1 VTLSPQSELE
11 PGSRYLCKSGNSDQG
26 LGRNMLTVELIRR
39 GAAYFPERTA
49 VLFEDK
55 SLSFGEVDR
64 LSNQFAHVL
73 ADGGM
78 RRGSRLAILADN
90 GIYSLAVDFGC
101 VKAGTARTPLNA
113 RLSIDEHEHMLRETG
128 AELLIYDALLSD
140 RAEILASR
148 LPAVRMLGLGSDRCG
163 PDLLVQALSAPAT
176 DPRTPAAYD
185 DVILTVFTSGTT
197 GRLKAAEHTQSSYA
211 AVCNN
216 TSMNLPDIHADD
228 VMLHAASLFHASGCF
243 VLPYWIKGAC
253 SAILARFE
261 PAEFLKSIIRWR
273 VTSLHLVPT
282 MLAML
287 LGQPDICKHDLASVR
302 TIVYG
307 ASPMPLP
314 VIKRALELWGP
325 RFVQYYG
332 QTEAPLFI
340 AKLDKQDHIGPGAE
354 RRLLACGRPS
364 TDCEIRLVDDRGGDV
379 NPGEQG
385 EIALRAPFVM
395 AGYFNA
401 PDLNAS
407 TFIEGGWLRT
417 RDVGRFDED
426 GYLYLV
432 DRTSD
437 MIITGGY
444 NVYPREVEDA
454 LMAHPAVLECAVV
467 GAPHEKWVEA
477 VTAFVVLKPGRAVST
492 DELKVFA
499 RDRLAS
505 YKAPRSVTFID
516 LLPRS
521 PVGKV
526 LRRALRDPL
535 WKDVKRA

>member
-1 VTLSPQSELE
+1 
-11 PGSRYLCKSGNSDQG
+11 
-26 LGRNMLTVELIRR
+26 MLTVELIRR
-39 GAAYFPERTA
+39 GARYFPERTA

-55 SLSFGEVDR
+55 SLTFAGVDE
-64 LSNQFAHVL
+64 LSNRFAHVL
-73 ADGGM
+73 ARNGI
-78 RRGSRLAILADN
+78 RRGSRMAILAN
-90 GIYSLAVDFGC
+90 NSIHSMPVDFGC
-101 VKAGTARTPLNA
+101 IKAGAARTPLNA

-128 AELLIYDALLSD
+128 AQVVIYDAELAE
-140 RAEILASR
+140 RAELLAAR
-148 LPAVRMLGLGSDRCG
+148 IDGLAMLGLGSDRCG
-163 PDLLVQALSAPAT
+163 SDLLVEAASASPT
-176 DPRTPAAYD
+176 DPRTPAAPD

-197 GRLKAAEHTQSSYA
+197 GRLKAAEHTQASYA

-216 TSMNLPDIHADD
+216 TSMNMSEVGPDD

-243 VLPYWIKGAC
+243 VLPYWLKGATT
-253 SAILARFE
+253 AVLARFE
-261 PAEFLKSIIRWR
+261 PAEFLNAIARWR

-287 LGQPDICKHDLASVR
+287 LAHPDIEKADLSSVR
-302 TIVYG
+302 TILYG

-340 AKLDKQDHIGPGAE
+340 TRLDKEAHVGPGAE

-364 TDCEIRLVDDRGGDV
+364 VDCEIRLIDDKGLDV
-379 NPGEQG
+379 EPGEEG
-385 EIALRAPFVM
+385 EIALRAPFTM
-395 AGYFNA
+395 SGYFNA
-401 PDLNAS
+401 PDLNAAM
-407 TFIEGGWLRT
+407 FVEGGWLRT

-454 LMAHPAVLECAVV
+454 LLAHSAVLECAVV

-477 VTAFVVLKPGRAVST
+477 VTAFVVLRPDRTASEN
-492 DELKVFA
+492 ELIEFT
-499 RDRLAS
+499 RERLAS
-505 YKAPRSVTFID
+505 YKVPKSVRFTEQI
-516 LLPRS
+516 PKS
-521 PVGKV
+521 AVGKV

-535 WKDVKRA
+535 WKRVSS

>member
-1 VTLSPQSELE
+1 
-11 PGSRYLCKSGNSDQG
+11 
-26 LGRNMLTVELIRR
+26 MLTVELIRR
-39 GAAYFPERTA
+39 GARYFPERTA
-49 VLFEDK
+49 VLFGDK
-55 SLSFGEVDR
+55 SLTFAGVDE
-64 LSNQFAHVL
+64 LSNRFAHVL
-73 ADGGM
+73 SRNGIT
-78 RRGSRLAILADN
+78 RGSRLAILAN
-90 GIYSLAVDFGC
+90 NSIYSMPVDFGC
-101 VKAGTARTPLNA
+101 VKAGAARTPLNA

-128 AELLIYDALLSD
+128 AQVVIYDAELAE
-140 RAEILASR
+140 RAELLATRIDS
-148 LPAVRMLGLGSDRCG
+148 LTMLGLGSDRCG
-163 PDLLVQALSAPAT
+163 SDLLVEAASASPT
-176 DPRTPAAYD
+176 DPRTPAAPD

-197 GRLKAAEHTQSSYA
+197 GRLKAAEHTQATYA
-211 AVCNN
+211 AVSNN
-216 TSMNLPDIHADD
+216 TSMNMSDVGTDD

-243 VLPYWIKGAC
+243 VLPYWLKGATT
-253 SAILARFE
+253 AVLGRFE
-261 PAEFLKSIIRWR
+261 PAEFLNAIVHWR

-287 LGQPDICKHDLASVR
+287 LAHPDIEKADMSSVR
-302 TIVYG
+302 TILYG

-340 AKLDKQDHIGPGAE
+340 TRLDKEDHVGPGAE

-364 TDCEIRLVDDRGGDV
+364 VDCEIRLIDDKGLDV
-379 NPGEQG
+379 EPGEQG
-385 EIALRAPFVM
+385 EIALRAPFTM
-395 AGYFNA
+395 SGYFNA
-401 PDLNAS
+401 PDLNSAM
-407 TFIEGGWLRT
+407 FVEGGWLRT

-454 LMAHPAVLECAVV
+454 LLAHSGVLECAVV

-477 VTAFVVLKPGRAVST
+477 VTAFVVLRSGSAVSEA
-492 DELKVFA
+492 ELIEFT
-499 RDRLAS
+499 RERLAS
-505 YKAPRSVTFID
+505 YKVPKSVRFIEQI
-516 LLPRS
+516 PKS
-521 PVGKV
+521 AVGKV

-535 WKDVKRA
+535 WKGVSS

>member
-1 VTLSPQSELE
+1 
-11 PGSRYLCKSGNSDQG
+11 
-26 LGRNMLTVELIRR
+26 MLTVELIRR
-39 GAAYFPERTA
+39 GVRYFPERTA

-55 SLSFGEVDR
+55 SLTFAGVDE
-64 LSNQFAHVL
+64 LSNRFAHVL
-73 ADGGM
+73 ARNGIT
-78 RRGSRLAILADN
+78 RGSRLAILAN
-90 GIYSLAVDFGC
+90 NSIYSMPVDFGC
-101 VKAGTARTPLNA
+101 IKAGAARTPLNA

-128 AELLIYDALLSD
+128 AQVVIYDAELAE
-140 RAEILASR
+140 RAEALAARVDS
-148 LPAVRMLGLGSDRCG
+148 LTMLGLGSDRCG
-163 PDLLVQALSAPAT
+163 SDLLVEAASAPPT
-176 DPRTPAAYD
+176 DPRTPAAPD

-197 GRLKAAEHTQSSYA
+197 GRLKAAEHTQASYA

-216 TSMNLPDIHADD
+216 TSMNMSDVGKDD

-243 VLPYWIKGAC
+243 VLPYWLKGATT
-253 SAILARFE
+253 AVLARFE
-261 PAEFLKSIIRWR
+261 PAEFLNAIVRWR
-273 VTSLHLVPT
+273 VSSLHLVPT

-287 LGQPDICKHDLASVR
+287 LAHPGIEKTDMSSVR
-302 TIVYG
+302 TILYG

-340 AKLDKQDHIGPGAE
+340 TRLDKEAHVGPGAE

-364 TDCEIRLVDDRGGDV
+364 VDCEIRLIDDKGLDV
-379 NPGEQG
+379 EPGEQG
-385 EIALRAPFVM
+385 EIALRAPFTM

-401 PDLNAS
+401 PDLNDAM
-407 TFIEGGWLRT
+407 FVEGGWLRT

-454 LMAHPAVLECAVV
+454 LLAHSAVLECAVV
-467 GAPHEKWVEA
+467 GAPHEKWVET
-477 VTAFVVLKPGRAVST
+477 VTAFVVLRSGRVVSE
-492 DELKVFA
+492 DELIEFT
-499 RDRLAS
+499 RERLAS
-505 YKAPRSVTFID
+505 YKVPKSVRFIAEI
-516 LLPRS
+516 PKS
-521 PVGKV
+521 AVGKV

-535 WKDVKRA
+535 WKGVSS

>member
-1 VTLSPQSELE
+1 
-11 PGSRYLCKSGNSDQG
+11 
-26 LGRNMLTVELIRR
+26 MLTVELIRR
-39 GAAYFPERTA
+39 GADYFPERPA
-49 VLFEDK
+49 VLFADK
-55 SLSFGEVDR
+55 SLTFAQVDR

-73 ADGGM
+73 AD
-78 RRGSRLAILADN
+78 RGVLRGFRLAILASN
-90 GIYSLAVDFGC
+90 SLYSVAVDFAC
-101 VKAGTARTPLNA
+101 VKAGAARTPLNS

-128 AELLIYDALLSD
+128 ARLLIYDSELAE
-140 RAEILASR
+140 RAEALSSR
-148 LPAVRMLGLGSDRCG
+148 VPGLVMLGLGRSPCG
-163 PDLLVQALSAPAT
+163 SNLLVDALSAPVGH
-176 DPRTPAAYD
+176 PRVPAAPD

-197 GRLKAAEHTQSSYA
+197 GRLKAAEHTQASYA

-216 TSMNLPDIHADD
+216 TSMNLPDIQPGDI
-228 VMLHAASLFHASGCF
+228 MLHAASLFHASGCF
-243 VLPYWIKGAC
+243 VLPYWLRGAC
-253 SAILARFE
+253 SAVLARFE
-261 PAEFLKSIIRWR
+261 PAEFLNAIARWR

-287 LGQPDICKHDLASVR
+287 LGHPNIDRHDMASVR

-307 ASPMPLP
+307 ASPMPQP

-340 AKLDKQDHIGPGAE
+340 TRLDKQDHVGPDAE
-354 RRLLACGRPS
+354 RRLLSSGRPS
-364 TDCEIRLVDDRGGDV
+364 IDCEIRLIDDQGADAAPGD
-379 NPGEQG
+379 QG

-395 AGYFNA
+395 KGY
-401 PDLNAS
+401 LNSPELNRA
-407 TFIEGGWLRT
+407 TFLEGGWLRT
-417 RDVGRFDED
+417 RDVGRFDEH

-454 LMAHPAVLECAVV
+454 LMAHPSVLECAVV

-477 VTAFVVLKPGRAVST
+477 VTAFVALKPGQAVSGE
-492 DELKVFA
+492 ELIAFA
-499 RDRLAS
+499 RQRLAS
-505 YKAPRSVTFID
+505 YKAPRAVLFID
-516 LLPRS
+516 QIPKS
-521 PVGKV
+521 AVGKV

-535 WKDVKRA
+535 WKNVIRS

>member
-1 VTLSPQSELE
+1 
-11 PGSRYLCKSGNSDQG
+11 
-26 LGRNMLTVELIRR
+26 MLTVELIRR
-39 GAAYFPERTA
+39 GARYFPERTA

-55 SLSFGEVDR
+55 SLTFAGVDE
-64 LSNQFAHVL
+64 LSNRFAHVL
-73 ADGGM
+73 AHNGIT
-78 RRGSRLAILADN
+78 RGSRLAILAN
-90 GIYSLAVDFGC
+90 NSIYSMPVDFGC
-101 VKAGTARTPLNA
+101 IKAGAARTPLNA

-128 AELLIYDALLSD
+128 AQVVIYDAELAE
-140 RAEILASR
+140 RAELLAAR
-148 LPAVRMLGLGSDRCG
+148 IDDLTMLGLGSDRCG
-163 PDLLVQALSAPAT
+163 PDLLVEAASASPT
-176 DPRTPAAYD
+176 DPRTPAAPD

-197 GRLKAAEHTQSSYA
+197 GRLKAAEHTQASYA

-216 TSMNLPDIHADD
+216 TSMNMPDVGPDD

-243 VLPYWIKGAC
+243 VLPYWLKGATT
-253 SAILARFE
+253 AVLARFE
-261 PAEFLKSIIRWR
+261 PAEFLNAIVRWR

-282 MLAML
+282 MLAIL
-287 LGQPDICKHDLASVR
+287 LAHPDIEKADLSSVR

-340 AKLDKQDHIGPGAE
+340 TRLDKEAHVGPGAE

-364 TDCEIRLVDDRGGDV
+364 VDCEIRLIDDKGLDVEPGD
-379 NPGEQG
+379 QG
-385 EIALRAPFVM
+385 EIALRAPFTM

-401 PDLNAS
+401 PDLNAAM
-407 TFIEGGWLRT
+407 FVKGGWLRT

-454 LMAHPAVLECAVV
+454 LLAHPAVLECAVV

-477 VTAFVVLKPGRAVST
+477 VTAFVVLRPDRTVAE
-492 DELKVFA
+492 DELIEFT
-499 RDRLAS
+499 RERLAS
-505 YKAPRSVTFID
+505 YKVPKSVRFIEQI
-516 LLPRS
+516 PKS
-521 PVGKV
+521 AVGKV

-535 WKDVKRA
+535 WKDARGVG

>member
-1 VTLSPQSELE
+1 
-11 PGSRYLCKSGNSDQG
+11 
-26 LGRNMLTVELIRR
+26 MLTVELIRR
-39 GAAYFPERTA
+39 GARYFPERTA
-49 VLFEDK
+49 ILFEDK
-55 SLSFGEVDR
+55 SLTFAEVDELCNR
-64 LSNQFAHVL
+64 FADVL
-73 ADGGM
+73 ARNGIT
-78 RRGSRLAILADN
+78 RGSRLAILAN
-90 GIYSLAVDFGC
+90 NSIYSMPVDFGC
-101 VKAGTARTPLNA
+101 VKAGAARTPLNA

-128 AELLIYDALLSD
+128 AQLVIYDAELAE
-140 RAEILASR
+140 RAETLAAR
-148 LPAVRMLGLGSDRCG
+148 FDGLTMLGLGSDRCG
-163 PDLLVQALSAPAT
+163 SDLLIEAASAPPT
-176 DPRTPAAYD
+176 DPRTPAAPD

-197 GRLKAAEHTQSSYA
+197 GRLKAAEHTQASYA

-216 TSMNLPDIHADD
+216 TSMNMSDVGPDD

-243 VLPYWIKGAC
+243 VLPYWLKGATT
-253 SAILARFE
+253 AVLARFE
-261 PAEFLKSIIRWR
+261 PAEFLNAIVGWR

-287 LGQPDICKHDLASVR
+287 LAHPDIETADLSSVR
-302 TIVYG
+302 TILYG

-325 RFVQYYG
+325 RFVEYYG

-340 AKLDKQDHIGPGAE
+340 TRLDKEAHVGPGAE

-364 TDCEIRLVDDRGGDV
+364 VDCEIRLIDDKGLDV
-379 NPGEQG
+379 EPGEQG
-385 EIALRAPFVM
+385 EIALRAPFTM

-401 PDLNAS
+401 PDLNAAM
-407 TFIEGGWLRT
+407 FVEGGWLRT

-454 LMAHPAVLECAVV
+454 LLAHSSVLECAVV
-467 GAPHEKWVEA
+467 GAPHEKWVET
-477 VTAFVVLKPGRAVST
+477 VTAFVVLRRDRTASEN
-492 DELKVFA
+492 ELIEFT
-499 RDRLAS
+499 RERLAS
-505 YKAPRSVTFID
+505 YKVPKAVRFIEQI
-516 LLPRS
+516 PKS
-521 PVGKV
+521 AVGKV

-535 WKDVKRA
+535 WNAANHLSF

>member
-1 VTLSPQSELE
+1 
-11 PGSRYLCKSGNSDQG
+11 
-26 LGRNMLTVELIRR
+26 MLTVELIRR
-39 GAAYFPERTA
+39 GARYFPDRTA

-55 SLSFGEVDR
+55 SLTFAEVDQ
-64 LSNQFAHVL
+64 LSNRFAHVL
-73 ADGGM
+73 ARGGIQ
-78 RRGSRLAILADN
+78 RGSRLAILAN
-90 GIYSLAVDFGC
+90 NSLNSMPVDFAC
-101 VKAGTARTPLNA
+101 IKAGAARTPLNA
-113 RLSIDEHEHMLRETG
+113 RLSMDEHEHMLREIG
-128 AELLIYDALLSD
+128 ARVVIYDAELAD
-140 RAEILASR
+140 RAEALAAR
-148 LPAVRMLGLGSDRCG
+148 VAGLTMLGLGSTRCG
-163 PDLLVQALSAPAT
+163 ADLLVEALSAPKN
-176 DPRTPAAYD
+176 DPQTPAEPD

-197 GRLKAAEHTQSSYA
+197 GRLKAAEHTQATYA

-216 TSMNLPDIHADD
+216 TSINLPDIGPDD

-243 VLPYWIKGAC
+243 MLPYWMKGATT
-253 SAILARFE
+253 AVLARFE
-261 PAEFLKSIIRWR
+261 PAEFLNAIARWR
-273 VTSLHLVPT
+273 VTSIHLVPT

-287 LGQPDICKHDLASVR
+287 LAHSDIEKAEMPTVR

-340 AKLDKQDHIGPGAE
+340 TRLDKEDHVGPWAD

-364 TDCEIRLVDDRGGDV
+364 VDCEIRLIDDKGDDV
-379 NPGEQG
+379 APGEQG
-385 EIALRAPFVM
+385 EIALRAPFAM

-401 PDLNAS
+401 PDLNDAM
-407 TFIEGGWLRT
+407 FVEGGWLRT
-417 RDVGRFDED
+417 RDVGRFDEA
-426 GYLYLV
+426 GFLYLV

-454 LMAHPAVLECAVV
+454 LLAHASVLECAVV

-477 VTAFVVLKPGRAVST
+477 VTAFVVLRSGKTATEG
-492 DELKVFA
+492 ELIEFTRK
-499 RDRLAS
+499 RLAS
-505 YKAPRSVTFID
+505 YKVPKSVRFIEQI
-516 LLPRS
+516 PKS
-521 PVGKV
+521 AVGKV

-535 WKDVKRA
+535 WKDAVG

>member
-1 VTLSPQSELE
+1 
-11 PGSRYLCKSGNSDQG
+11 
-26 LGRNMLTVELIRR
+26 MLTVELIRR
-39 GAAYFPERTA
+39 GARYFSERTA

-55 SLSFGEVDR
+55 SLTFAEVDE
-64 LSNQFAHVL
+64 LSNQFAHIL
-73 ADGGM
+73 TESGI
-78 RRGSRLAILADN
+78 RRGSRLAILAN
-90 GIYSLAVDFGC
+90 NNIYSMPVDFGC
-101 VKAGTARTPLNA
+101 IKAGTARTPLNA

-128 AELLIYDALLSD
+128 AQVVIYDAELAE
-140 RAEILASR
+140 RAEALAAR
-148 LPAVRMLGLGSDRCG
+148 VDGLTMLGLGSDRCG
-163 PDLLVQALSAPAT
+163 SDLLVEAASAPPT
-176 DPRTPAAYD
+176 DPQTPAAPD

-197 GRLKAAEHTQSSYA
+197 GRLKAAEHTQATYA

-216 TSMNLPDIHADD
+216 TSMNMSDVGPND

-243 VLPYWIKGAC
+243 VLPYWLKGGTTAV
-253 SAILARFE
+253 LTRFE
-261 PAEFLKSIIRWR
+261 PAEFLNAIVRWR

-287 LGQPDICKHDLASVR
+287 LAHPDIEKADLSSVR
-302 TIVYG
+302 TILYG

-314 VIKRALELWGP
+314 VIRRALELWGP

-340 AKLDKQDHIGPGAE
+340 TRLDKEDHVGPSAE

-364 TDCEIRLVDDRGGDV
+364 VDCEIRLIDDKGLDV
-379 NPGEQG
+379 EPGEQG
-385 EIALRAPFVM
+385 EIALRAPFTM

-401 PDLNAS
+401 PDLNAA
-407 TFIEGGWLRT
+407 TFVEGGWLRT

-454 LMAHPAVLECAVV
+454 LLAHPAVLECAVV

-477 VTAFVVLKPGRAVST
+477 VTAFVALRPDRTASE
-492 DELKVFA
+492 DELIEFA
-499 RDRLAS
+499 RERLAG
-505 YKAPRSVTFID
+505 YKVPKSVRFTDQI
-516 LLPRS
+516 PKS
-521 PVGKV
+521 AVGKV

-535 WKDVKRA
+535 WKGVSS

>member
-1 VTLSPQSELE
+1 
-11 PGSRYLCKSGNSDQG
+11 
-26 LGRNMLTVELIRR
+26 MLTVELIRR
-39 GAAYFPERTA
+39 GAHYFPDRTA
-49 VLFEDK
+49 VLFESR
-55 SLSFGEVDR
+55 SLTFAEVDR

-73 ADGGM
+73 ADTGI
-78 RRGSRLAILADN
+78 RRGSRLAILAN
-90 GIYSLAVDFGC
+90 NSIYSLPVDFAC
-101 VKAGTARTPLNA
+101 VKAGSARTPLNP
-113 RLSIDEHEHMLRETG
+113 RLSMDEHEHMLRETG
-128 AELLIYDALLSD
+128 AGLVIYDTELAE
-140 RAEILASR
+140 RAEVLRSR
-148 LPAVRMLGLGSDRCG
+148 LPGIKTLGIGSDRCG
-163 PDLLVQALSAPAT
+163 SDLLVEAQSAPGN
-176 DPRTPAAYD
+176 DPQTSAAPD

-197 GRLKAAEHTQSSYA
+197 GRLKAAEHTQSTYA

-216 TSMNLPDIHADD
+216 TSINLPDIRSDD

-253 SAILARFE
+253 SAVLARFE
-261 PAEFLKSIIRWR
+261 PAEFLKAIVRWR

-282 MLAML
+282 MMAML
-287 LGQPDICKHDLASVR
+287 LGQQDIENQDLATVR

-340 AKLDKQDHIGPGAE
+340 TRLDREDHTGAGAE

-364 TDCEIRLVDDRGGDV
+364 ADCEVRLVDENGDDV
-379 NPGEQG
+379 RPGQQG

-395 AGYFNA
+395 KGYFDA
-401 PDLNAS
+401 PDLNAT
-407 TFIEGGWLRT
+407 TFIKGGWLRT

-477 VTAFVVLKPGRAVST
+477 VTAFVVLKSGRSASADDLT
-492 DELKVFA
+492 VFA
-499 RDRLAS
+499 RQRLAS
-505 YKAPRSVTFID
+505 YKAPRAIVFIEQ
-516 LLPRS
+516 LPKS
-521 PVGKV
+521 AVGKV

-535 WKDVKRA
+535 WKDVTRP